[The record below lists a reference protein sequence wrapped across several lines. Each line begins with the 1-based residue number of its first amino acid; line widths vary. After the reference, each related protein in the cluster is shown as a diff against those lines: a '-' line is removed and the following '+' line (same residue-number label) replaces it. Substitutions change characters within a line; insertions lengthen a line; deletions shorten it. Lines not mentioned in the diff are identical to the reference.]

1 MVGRLKSELRGRAGQ
16 AVRGSK
22 GRRGGVE
29 AQKGRRRE
37 VDGEEAYRQGAVPA
51 GPTLQRRNP

>member
-22 GRRGGVE
+22 GRKGASRRKKAGGARSMARRLPGRG
-29 AQKGRRRE
+29 
-37 VDGEEAYRQGAVPA
+37 
-51 GPTLQRRNP
+51 

>member
-22 GRRGGVE
+22 GRSGVK

-37 VDGEEAYRQGAVPA
+37 VDGEEAYRQGVVPA